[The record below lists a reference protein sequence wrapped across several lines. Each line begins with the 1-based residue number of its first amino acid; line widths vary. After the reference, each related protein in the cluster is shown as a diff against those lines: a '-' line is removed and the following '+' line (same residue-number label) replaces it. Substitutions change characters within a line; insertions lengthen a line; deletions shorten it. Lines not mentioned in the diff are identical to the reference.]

1 MIRLRKDWKG
11 LLVAYAVVLLVAII
25 AVSFAMAIMSEFQGV
40 TLVERQ
46 RIIKEIPRQYVHN
59 LERVLKDYQSGKIDS
74 NLAIQIILISLQE
87 NDGVFVEFNEI
98 DTYNDLLYVHR
109 ENHEEMKEQKRYMYE
124 QKALRKMK

>member
-1 MIRLRKDWKG
+1 MNRLRENWKG
-11 LLVAYAVVLLVAII
+11 IVGSLLLLIGLIISGVLII
-25 AVSFAMAIMSEFQGV
+25 SYFHKPVLAE
-40 TLVERQ
+40 EQ
-46 RIIKEIPRQYVHN
+46 RAIKEIPRQYVHN